1 MVLGLLSLFIWP
13 LPFGGLAI
21 SIVGLALGIIVS
33 RRGKA
38 GMAVAGIV
46 LASIGLLLALAEL
59 KFGVLDI
66 ILRAYFAT

>member
-21 SIVGLALGIIVS
+21 SIVGLALGIIV
-33 RRGKA
+33 RRRHTA

-59 KFGVLDI
+59 KFGLLDI